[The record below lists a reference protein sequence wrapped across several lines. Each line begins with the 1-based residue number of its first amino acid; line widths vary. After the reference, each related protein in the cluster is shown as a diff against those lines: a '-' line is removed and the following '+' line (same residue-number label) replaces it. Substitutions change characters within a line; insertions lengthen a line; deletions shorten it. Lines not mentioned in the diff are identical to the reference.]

1 MVLHVCMHACMHVCV
16 CTYVCMYVRRYVRT
30 YVCMYACMYACMY
43 DVCMMYVCVC
53 MHACMYVCVCV
64 PSSGF
69 GRSPPLSIFF
79 MRFFC
84 FLLVPQTWRWGNL
97 QNAGTRWVP
106 FMLCYR
112 QQKDLHKKGMV
123 RLSSWG
129 SNSNVT
135 QTWICVQINLHIQQG

>member
-1 MVLHVCMHACMHVCV
+1 M
-16 CTYVCMYVRRYVRT
+16 
-30 YVCMYACMYACMY
+30 
-43 DVCMMYVCVC
+43 
-53 MHACMYVCVCV
+53 CVCV

-112 QQKDLHKKGMV
+112 QQKDLHKKGIV

-135 QTWICVQINLHIQQG
+135 QARICVQIYIYIKIKWNTSKNIIIIIEWCLEVKLPTIWTDEKQRWEESEKRIEEERRSKKRQSEEIRFRCAKR